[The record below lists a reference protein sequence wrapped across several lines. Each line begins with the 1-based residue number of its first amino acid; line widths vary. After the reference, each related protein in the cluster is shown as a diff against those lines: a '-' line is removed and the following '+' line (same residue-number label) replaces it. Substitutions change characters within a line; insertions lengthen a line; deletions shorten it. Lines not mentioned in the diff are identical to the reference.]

1 MKNHNAEDASSVT
14 GDASITITGADAIV
28 VNLLHGGGD
37 YNTSVGGT
45 ATIKISDADL
55 TRGDFGGCYINGGG
69 HGNGSEGVR
78 DIENGTMTTSAVV
91 NKVNIEISN
100 SKVYLLIPYF

>member
-55 TRGDFGGCYINGGG
+55 TRGDLEAAI
-69 HGNGSEGVR
+69 
-78 DIENGTMTTSAVV
+78 
-91 NKVNIEISN
+91 
-100 SKVYLLIPYF
+100 